1 MSATRYSEA
10 VVGHGRLS
18 NNSFEVLVLNL
29 FISLLEGFH
38 LATVFYCRLGCI
50 QTSTSTT
57 RSSSRSAKKFT
68 NAYLHSICMVTPTP
82 TSFQRLKPRCQEHLS
97 TGEVNVIIQMHALP
111 YASLHYTYNRNHSNH
126 STKVSGWWVMV
137 QELNH
142 PLKYILNFK
151 NALNHSLFTWANI
164 NFK

>member
-1 MSATRYSEA
+1 M
-10 VVGHGRLS
+10 LS
-18 NNSFEVLVLNL
+18 SHYLKDLTSPL
-29 FISLLEGFH
+29 FFIVDLDVNG
-38 LATVFYCRLGCI
+38 YI

-57 RSSSRSAKKFT
+57 RSSSGSAKKFT

-97 TGEVNVIIQMHALP
+97 TGEVNVIIQMLALP

>member
-18 NNSFEVLVLNL
+18 NNSFEVLVLNA
-29 FISLLEGFH
+29 FISLLEGFD
-38 LATVFYCRLGCI
+38 LTTVFYCRLGCI

-97 TGEVNVIIQMHALP
+97 TGEVNVIIQMLVLP